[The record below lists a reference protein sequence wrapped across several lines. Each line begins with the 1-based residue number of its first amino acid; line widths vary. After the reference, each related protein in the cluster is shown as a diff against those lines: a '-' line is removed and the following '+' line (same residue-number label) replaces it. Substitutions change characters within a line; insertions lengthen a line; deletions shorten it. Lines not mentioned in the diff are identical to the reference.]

1 MKTIDGTFRF
11 KKCLIVILLIIS
23 IIGIYV
29 LRCELIYKSIDVEV
43 SDNTKIEYGIANY
56 NIEDLLDNVSGDSVN
71 VVKDVDTNIIGEQE
85 IVLEISKSN
94 ISKEIPITV
103 EVVDTVEPVISIKED
118 IVYVNC
124 GTSYDL
130 NGNISSV
137 VDNVDGNIEYKNI
150 NDVSDDDIN
159 YYTISSVDFN
169 TCGTKDVE
177 VKAVDKFGNTSV
189 ETFKVKVT
197 SHGKESSISSVA
209 YSLVGSPYVSGGTTP
224 AGFDCSGFVQYVY
237 ARCGLSISRS
247 ASTQLYDGY
256 EVSYSNIRVGDII
269 VWGYGRNS
277 VTHTAI
283 YVGNGL
289 MIHAATPSEGVVI
302 NKVAGWGN
310 YSGVHIVS
318 VRRLK

>member
-1 MKTIDGTFRF
+1 MKTKDGLIKLKR
-11 KKCLIVILLIIS
+11 CLIVILLIIS
-23 IIGIYV
+23 VIGIYV
-29 LRCELIYKSIDVEV
+29 LRCNYIYKSIDVEV
-43 SDNTKIEYGIANY
+43 SKNAKIEYGTANY
-56 NIEDLLDNVSGDSVN
+56 NVKDLLDNVSGDKVN
-71 VVKDVDTNIIGEQE
+71 IIKDVNTNIIGEQE
-85 IVLEISKSN
+85 VILEVSKSN
-94 ISKEIPITV
+94 ITKEIPIKI
-103 EVVDTVEPVISIKED
+103 EVVDSSNPIISIKESV
-118 IVYVNC
+118 IYVSC

-130 NGNISSV
+130 NNNISSV
-137 VDNVDGNIEYKNI
+137 VDVVDGDIPYKNSNEI
-150 NDVSDDDIN
+150 AENDKN

-169 TCGTKDVE
+169 SCGSQEVE
-177 VKAVDKFGNTSV
+177 VRAVDKYGNASSERFTV
-189 ETFKVKVT
+189 NVT
-197 SHGKESSISSVA
+197 SHGKESGISSIA
-209 YSLVGSPYVSGGTTP
+209 YSLVGSPYVAGGTTP

-237 ARCGLSISRS
+237 ARAGLKVSRS

-269 VWGYGRNS
+269 VWGYGRDS

-289 MIHAATPSEGVVI
+289 MIHAATPKEGVII